1 MSFCLVSLSMLI
13 WQSFSQCTFNVLRD
27 DYKALID
34 DGGYGRYFTFDV
46 AAVDSILGRQ
56 NWSGDIFQIR
66 IVNRGLTRNTYI
78 DRGGHG
84 RIQPYSSTKPHDW
97 YVGDVLEFV
106 DIACTTKQPTPH
118 PTVRPTPHPTNR
130 PTPHPTIRPT
140 PHPTIRPTHHPTV
153 RPTDHPTVPPTVAPT
168 AYPSASPTRHPS
180 DTPSESPSQRP
191 TTAPT
196 NAPSLAPSV
205 APSLAPSIAPSHP
218 PTAAPTD
225 APSLAPSIAPS
236 HHPTTEPSNDTIQ
249 PTVAPITAYPTF
261 HPITAHPT
269 TAYPSQSPTRHP
281 SDTPSG
287 SPTNAPS
294 LAPSVA
300 PSLAPSIAPSHP
312 PTAAPT
318 DAPSLAPSIAP
329 SHPTTEPSNDT
340 IQPTAPITTYPTA
353 HPIVTHNCE
362 DIGAFVWEDLMNSGT
377 GIPETAHSLSI
388 DDASLTLSIDIEA
401 DYLGYSG
408 ADNNGYVYGTAY
420 VIDFDDFNAHR
431 DSIKQPGNCQNR
443 ADVFGDPGLPWHD
456 VWAYS
461 TTPNNDGQV
470 GTTAYLAYPPGNKW
484 DVAMS
489 SDDLCKV
496 TYSASFTWDDLT
508 RCTGY
513 NGANG
518 LYINTKDNEANI
530 TLSGTI
536 YLNVVSPIDFGADY
550 GFYRVYQLLS
560 QPFMIVVSKT
570 VYVLSDVGINLLTM
584 HIIAVFKEDDGSTFE
599 LVVLTESAEY
609 LRLSRSN
616 LDLSYAQM
624 FDPADDQNV
633 ITSTDLTALRTAET
647 GENCLGNKDY
657 ICSQL
662 WQITAADAQCTNG
675 GTDFSGIYS
684 IQFEAMCRNATEI
697 GSGLSNYCST
707 WLGLHE
713 EEIVDTATG
722 KVLLQASLTWKD
734 EICDAKIFEVQFS
747 ATMQFYE
754 DATWKTKV
762 SDAHL
767 YEVGHDTVYVRVTT
781 AYPSTQY
788 DVFSTQLL
796 NVWICT
802 FDPLTPPHHLSLI
815 GTGDFNATN
824 VGCFSGHRD
833 DNSDRFLEHI
843 YDLEVGTTLQEFA
856 LDEVRTD
863 LSSNQIQFEFNVPK
877 KVVRDALYIHAEIEV
892 SLGSGRR
899 RRMVSARATKETN
912 QMDHFVNKVGISS
925 SPHRVHNPNPVYDK
939 HPIEEPQ
946 SPVSPPWT
954 MSWIYMAMV
963 GLVTVVF
970 TVGIV
975 FMCVYGI
982 GSRSRYAQ
990 VKASD
995 SEYDSER
1002 DAINVVSNL
1011 INM

>member
-118 PTVRPTPHPTNR
+118 PTVRPTPHPT
-130 PTPHPTIRPT
+130 IRPT

-236 HHPTTEPSNDTIQ
+236 H
-249 PTVAPITAYPTF
+249 
-261 HPITAHPT
+261 
-269 TAYPSQSPTRHP
+269 
-281 SDTPSG
+281 
-287 SPTNAPS
+287 
-294 LAPSVA
+294 
-300 PSLAPSIAPSHP
+300 
-312 PTAAPT
+312 
-318 DAPSLAPSIAP
+318 
-329 SHPTTEPSNDT
+329 HPTTEPSNDT